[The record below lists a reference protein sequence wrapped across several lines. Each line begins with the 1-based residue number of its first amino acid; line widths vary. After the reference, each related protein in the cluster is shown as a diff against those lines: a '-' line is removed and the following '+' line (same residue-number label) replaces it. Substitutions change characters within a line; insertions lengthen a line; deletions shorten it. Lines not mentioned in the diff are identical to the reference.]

1 MLSRLMSD
9 SLKDLFLAMKN
20 VFFINS
26 GLSRWVDY
34 NLHSRFNLFDEIIL
48 GMLFF
53 LLWNDLL
60 EF

>member
-1 MLSRLMSD
+1 
-9 SLKDLFLAMKN
+9 MKN

-34 NLHSRFNLFDEIIL
+34 NLHGRFNLFDEIIL